1 MRRAGSVTPHH
12 HPPASPPWLFHLFQ
26 PLPCPPMQ
34 RVSGG
39 EGTWRRLEKKKKT
52 EICSCVFV
60 LCSSTD
66 SSGEIKTFGSQV
78 TRSRIASLPAEPL
91 QRWAAGAD
99 TTHWDLAPACPCLRS
114 RWLPRFNAGMLYPP
128 LLSPPRPPPPC

>member
-1 MRRAGSVTPHH
+1 MFSSRWRSSTSFWFVLPDLLLGIFESTFHTL
-12 HPPASPPWLFHLFQ
+12 PPLSEGWLENFWK
-26 PLPCPPMQ
+26 
-34 RVSGG
+34 R
-39 EGTWRRLEKKKKT
+39 KKKL
-52 EICSCVFV
+52 CSCVFV

-128 LLSPPRPPPPC
+128 LPSPPRPPPPC